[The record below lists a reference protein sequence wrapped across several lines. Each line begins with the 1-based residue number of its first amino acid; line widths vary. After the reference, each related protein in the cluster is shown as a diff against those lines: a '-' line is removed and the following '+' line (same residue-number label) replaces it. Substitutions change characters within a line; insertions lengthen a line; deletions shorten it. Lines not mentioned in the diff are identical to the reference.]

1 MKDLTFA
8 DIKFNSGKI
17 LHNIRRKL
25 PKHPFER
32 HTFSTRWMS
41 WGKSVG
47 TKLRICRLF
56 IGVSQERKES
66 KVKHHQRNY

>member
-8 DIKFNSGKI
+8 DIKFNLEQFSI
-17 LHNIRRKL
+17 TSEENFQNIRLKDTNF
-25 PKHPFER
+25 HPVQ
-32 HTFSTRWMS
+32 

-56 IGVSQERKES
+56 IGVSQEKKNE
-66 KVKHHQRNY
+66 K